1 MPNFHMRRPP
11 WAVYGE
17 SQRASPGRRHP
28 RHRRHLAHS
37 LAVRSGIPFPHHR
50 RGHVGPRGLSRGNRL
65 LAARRFELPA
75 GPWGSLVWA
84 RGPRVCRPTG
94 NPTSLGCW
102 RLRFKSGRTHFNSG
116 SKLYLSP
123 RGFLIDGLSQRGD
136 GTTGLA
142 FTYRVVSEV
151 RVGLGKSSSSRY
163 PRLVAS
169 RRVLAVLRRWNN
181 NETTITGTFTPAKKT

>member
-17 SQRASPGRRHP
+17 SQRASPGRRLP

-65 LAARRFELPA
+65 LAARRFESPA

-84 RGPRVCRPTG
+84 RGPRVIRPTG

-102 RLRFKSGRTHFNSG
+102 RLRFKSGRTHLTSG
-116 SKLYLSP
+116 SKPISISP
-123 RGFLIDGLSQRGD
+123 PIPNRWFESVRRGD
-136 GTTGLA
+136 EGPSTRFSGTTQRSTDG
-142 FTYRVVSEV
+142 
-151 RVGLGKSSSSRY
+151 
-163 PRLVAS
+163 
-169 RRVLAVLRRWNN
+169 
-181 NETTITGTFTPAKKT
+181 TGI

>member
-28 RHRRHLAHS
+28 RHRGYLAHS
-37 LAVRSGIPFPHHR
+37 LAVRSGIPLPHHR

-65 LAARRFELPA
+65 LAARRFESPA

-84 RGPRVCRPTG
+84 RGPRVIRPTG

-102 RLRFKSGRTHFNSG
+102 RLRFKSGRTHLQSG
-116 SKLYLSP
+116 SEPICGSHHSAE
-123 RGFLIDGLSQRGD
+123 GH
-136 GTTGLA
+136 
-142 FTYRVVSEV
+142 
-151 RVGLGKSSSSRY
+151 
-163 PRLVAS
+163 
-169 RRVLAVLRRWNN
+169 VLAPFLVVAARTMNRDDRVREPVNSSPKPTTNASVRSHSTNGSNPILAWRNEFDSLRWL
-181 NETTITGTFTPAKKT
+181 